1 MKKNRKI
8 RLKNIE
14 YNITWMNERLAEIE
28 NGPIGMNEIEEMMY
42 LNGEIIKLHREE
54 HELRSEIANGWVKVA
69 IGLGLFVPIFIKGF
83 LLRD

>member
-8 RLKNIE
+8 RLENIE
-14 YNITWMNERLAEIE
+14 YMISRMRDRLEEIE
-28 NGPIGMNEIEEMMY
+28 KGPIGMNEIEEMMH
-42 LNGEIIKLHREE
+42 LNGEIIKLHLEE
-54 HELRSEIANGWVKVA
+54 VELRREIADGWTKFA